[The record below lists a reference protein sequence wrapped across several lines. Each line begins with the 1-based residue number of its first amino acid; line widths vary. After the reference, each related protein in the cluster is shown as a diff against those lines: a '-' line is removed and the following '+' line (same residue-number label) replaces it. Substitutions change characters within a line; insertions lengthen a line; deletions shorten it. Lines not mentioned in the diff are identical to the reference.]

1 MDRRYRMTA
10 APLCPTCGTEALA
23 ESPRVARGCDTR
35 AQLRASMVLNLTA
48 AGENGEAIAAATG
61 LVEAAETS
69 QNPFAIS
76 FALLAYGFAY
86 RDVKPLRAIDAL
98 RRGLAIAHDNGV
110 RAMESFTAMTLGPL
124 EVEHGDSMTALDYVT
139 RTIRNYSDAGNTA
152 VIRLPLACLATV
164 LDRIGRYEAAATVAG
179 FTADPLTS
187 AIFPEIDHAIAHLR
201 EVLGDH
207 TYEALAVKGEAM
219 KTSAMAAY
227 AYDQIDR
234 AREELNAV

>member
-1 MDRRYRMTA
+1 
-10 APLCPTCGTEALA
+10 
-23 ESPRVARGCDTR
+23 
-35 AQLRASMVLNLTA
+35 MVLNLTA
-48 AGENGEAIAAATG
+48 AGENGEAMAAATG

-164 LDRIGRYEAAATVAG
+164 LDRIGRYEAAATVGGQWTRNMHKLPGCHRTRPRRTPPDKPA
-179 FTADPLTS
+179 
-187 AIFPEIDHAIAHLR
+187 
-201 EVLGDH
+201 
-207 TYEALAVKGEAM
+207 
-219 KTSAMAAY
+219 
-227 AYDQIDR
+227 R
-234 AREELNAV
+234 ARSPTTIPAVNIAIWGRC